1 MKTAG
6 VPGKTFKFL
15 YTAIGTQLEN
25 PNSLDGGELQLEIPR
40 GWPTPTSANIVVN
53 GDPDGGDEGT
63 TPPATVGTFRITG
76 SGPWFITVP
85 ITAMGGT
92 EEIQI
97 EYKGVTVPF
106 GTGTYHFPV
115 GVKEF
120 GGRLTQVAS
129 VGITVSV
136 AGRGSG
142 TMTVS
147 GGPVAATS
155 TGNQLTFVYKAA
167 GTLDG
172 GALELLPPKGWTE
185 PQGSP
190 GTLGY
195 TTVTFSPGASGTPN
209 FGEDKGGRDDRTSA
223 VLVLVSCLAECA

>member
-1 MKTAG
+1 MRECYQFVLSCCDSRWFWCVLVNNQPSLEKTAG
-6 VPGKTFKFL
+6 VPGETFKFL
-15 YTAIGTQLEN
+15 YTAIGTQAEN

-129 VGITVSV
+129 VSITVSV
-136 AGRGSG
+136 AGAWKRDYDCQRWSCRCDQYRE
-142 TMTVS
+142 S
-147 GGPVAATS
+147 IDFCLQGGGHV
-155 TGNQLTFVYKAA
+155 
-167 GTLDG
+167 
-172 GALELLPPKGWTE
+172 
-185 PQGSP
+185 
-190 GTLGY
+190 
-195 TTVTFSPGASGTPN
+195 
-209 FGEDKGGRDDRTSA
+209 GRW
-223 VLVLVSCLAECA
+223 CA